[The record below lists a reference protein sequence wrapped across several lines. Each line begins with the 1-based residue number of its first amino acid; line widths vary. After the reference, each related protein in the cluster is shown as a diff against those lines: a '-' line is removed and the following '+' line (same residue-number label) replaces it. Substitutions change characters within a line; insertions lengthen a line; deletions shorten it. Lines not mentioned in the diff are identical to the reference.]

1 MKLSYGPETP
11 YLKYHPKKMKALPQ
25 KDTCTI
31 LFIAELQQARYR
43 NHMCSLMYE
52 WIKKI
57 HRYTHWNI
65 DTHTLDYYS
74 VTKNNEICMFAISCI
89 HLEGIM
95 LSGISQTEK
104 PNTIGFHLQVECK
117 NKTNQPTN
125 VIDTDNMFVVAISR
139 GSQLGK
145 MGERNKKYKLLVQKL
160 VSHGNVTYSIMT
172 TLFDTLLHSK
182 VTGE

>member
-1 MKLSYGPETP
+1 MSIHTV
-11 YLKYHPKKMKALPQ
+11 KYYPA
-25 KDTCTI
+25 I
-31 LFIAELQQARYR
+31 
-43 NHMCSLMYE
+43 
-52 WIKKI
+52 
-57 HRYTHWNI
+57 
-65 DTHTLDYYS
+65 
-74 VTKNNEICMFAISCI
+74 KNNDSLSLVTTWMEC
-89 HLEGIM
+89 EGIM

-104 PNTIGFHLQVECK
+104 PNTIGFHLHVECK

-125 VIDTDNMFVVAISR
+125 IIDTDNMFVVAISR

-160 VSHGNVTYSIMT
+160 VSHGNVTYSMMT